1 MIRMS
6 NNCIAALAVLFI
18 IVSLLSNLIIYHE
31 AEPRPAKPTG
41 KSYEEAY
48 LYVCINAPA
57 RLNVSC
63 DANVTAYY
71 NYTCIAKNDDLDM
84 SLPTVSCSFPGCSVS
99 TANSSFIVI
108 ATPDNSHVGNQ
119 SMDITANDN
128 VGCINSIFNY
138 TANFSVFFN
147 YPPLITSYQPNESKL
162 PEFPN
167 FNLEENK
174 SVRFNV
180 SFFELLDEQV
190 AVAWYVNHT
199 LRNQT
204 LNASSP
210 DYYVFHTNF
219 SSWGVYSVMLVLS
232 DVFNL
237 QSTINWTVN
246 VTNVNR
252 PPVFIANLPSQSW
265 FKGQIKGAFYLND
278 YVYDPDQDDK
288 LSFGVVYHNPLHSI
302 LASIHPYNGN
312 YVVFTQP
319 DSWVGTEQVFFTVQD
334 NWGGFDASN
343 NVTLSV
349 VEPPTTYYPPQ
360 STAGGGG
367 GGRPKCIEE
376 WFCEKWSLCA
386 QNGTMARLCMDLNNC
401 NTIIKKPNTT
411 ARCVYIRECYDGVQN
426 QGEDGIDCG
435 GPCPPCATCYDRLQN
450 QGESGIDCGGPCDT
464 CPGEEKPASEEKPA
478 VIIEKDIVV
487 QRLQEGL
494 MGVWIVASLALLMVL
509 SAVLVLVRPYL
520 FSVYCRYHKRREQAQ
535 VLVMTEQDEAMLR
548 DQVLVRLDKFGSAI
562 PKVGVS
568 QSSKELASISR
579 QFFKFLLKVDYEF
592 TYEELNREITSRKL
606 DQNLK
611 GIISSFFRRVGEIE
625 YASYEVSKQELQ
637 SLADELREIIVLTT
651 NISIPAPAAKSTEE
665 SGDIYAM
672 ISEGL
677 SALRSKDIDA
687 ATAKYNI
694 ILQRYKQMPDS
705 DKKNIYIA
713 VRRLLDEIN
722 LAKKRK

>member
-6 NNCIAALAVLFI
+6 NNFIAALAVLFI
-18 IVSLLSNLIIYHE
+18 IVSLLSNLLVYHE

-71 NYTCIAKNDDLDM
+71 DYTCIAKSDDLDM
-84 SLPTVSCSFPGCSVS
+84 SVPTVSCSFPGCSVS

-128 VGCINSIFNY
+128 AGCINSIFTH
-138 TANFSVFFN
+138 TANFTVSFN
-147 YPPLITSYQPNESKL
+147 YPPLITGYQPNESKL
-162 PEFPN
+162 PEFPK
-167 FNLEENK
+167 FAIAENK
-174 SVRFNV
+174 SVQFNV
-180 SFFELLDEQV
+180 SFIELLNESV
-190 AVAWYVNHT
+190 AVEWYVNWT
-199 LRNQT
+199 LRNLT
-204 LNASSP
+204 PDAASSA
-210 DYYVFHTNF
+210 YYVFRTNF
-219 SSWGVYSVMLVLS
+219 SSWGVYKLMLVLR

-237 QSTINWTVN
+237 QNTINWTVN

-252 PPVFIANLPSQSW
+252 QPVFIANLPSQSW
-265 FKGQIKGAFYLND
+265 FKGQTRGAFYLND
-278 YVYDPDQDDK
+278 YVYDPDQDDR

-302 LASIHPYNGN
+302 LASIHPYSGN

-319 DSWVGTEQVFFTVQD
+319 GSWVGTEQVFFTVQD

-360 STAGGGG
+360 STGGGGG

-386 QNGTMARLCMDLNNC
+386 QNGTMARLCIDLNNC

-435 GPCPPCATCYDRLQN
+435 GPCQPCATCYDKLQN
-450 QGESGIDCGGPCDT
+450 QGESGIDCGGPCDP
-464 CPGEEKPASEEKPA
+464 CPGEEKSSAEEQPAMIRDTNIA
-478 VIIEKDIVV
+478 V
-487 QRLQEGL
+487 QMLQEGV
-494 MGVWIVASLALLMVL
+494 MGIWIVVMFASLILLMATL
-509 SAVLVLVRPYL
+509 LIARPYL
-520 FSVYCRYHKRREQAQ
+520 YAIYRTYQLKKKSAQ
-535 VLVMTEQDEAMLR
+535 ELLLTEQEELILGE
-548 DQVLVRLDKFGSAI
+548 QILSRLDKFGSAM

-592 TYEELNREITSRKL
+592 TYEELNREITSLKL
-606 DQNLK
+606 DQNLQ

-625 YASYEVSKQELQ
+625 YASYEVSKHELQ
-637 SLADELREIIVLTT
+637 SLADELREIIVLST
-651 NISIPAPAAKSTEE
+651 NVSVKSPVTKGVEN
-665 SGDIYAM
+665 SSNIYSM
-672 ISEGL
+672 ISDGL
-677 SALRSKDIDA
+677 SALQRKDIDA
-687 ATAKYNI
+687 ATSQYKLI
-694 ILQRYKQMPDS
+694 IQKYKQMPDS
-705 DKKNIYIA
+705 EKKNIYIA
-713 VRRLLDEIN
+713 VMRLLDEIN